1 MRIALSEWRSRL
13 PLPASAGWPQGVWDI
28 EALTHGTMSVVLF
41 APRGTDYQSPH
52 EQDELYVILTGTG
65 LFELEGASHAFVAGD
80 VLFVPAHARHR
91 FVEFSADLLTWA
103 IFWGPQG
110 GEAAH
115 T

>member
-1 MRIALSEWRSRL
+1 MRISLSEWRARL
-13 PLPASAGWPQGVWDI
+13 PLPASEDWPQGVWDI
-28 EALTHGTMSVVLF
+28 EALTHGTLSVVLF

-65 LFELEGASHAFVAGD
+65 LLEIEGTPHAFVAGD
-80 VLFVPAHARHR
+80 VVFVPARAKHR
-91 FVEFSADLLTWA
+91 FVEFSAGLLTWA

-110 GEAAH
+110 GEEAR